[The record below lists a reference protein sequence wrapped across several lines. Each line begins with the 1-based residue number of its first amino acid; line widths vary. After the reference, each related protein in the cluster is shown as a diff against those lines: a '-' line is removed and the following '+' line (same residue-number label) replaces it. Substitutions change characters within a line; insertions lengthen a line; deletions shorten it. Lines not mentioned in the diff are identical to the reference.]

1 MFVALLVPAVAG
13 AAFGPVT
20 SFGGTGS
27 ANGQLSH
34 PQSAGATN
42 ATVYVADTVNN
53 RVSSFDPSGTFQG
66 NLSSPPASPQD
77 VATNGTLVVAAGPS
91 QVVRWLAG
99 VPLPFNPP
107 GTSYG
112 VAVDG
117 GGTIYVSDTSAG
129 VIHKFNA
136 LGVPQGDIG
145 GGGLLANPQGLT
157 TDPAG
162 SLYVADTGHGRILKL
177 DPGAGNVLGEWT
189 MPTYRIVANGVT
201 TDGRIDPHDVAVDG
215 TGRIFAPDAGT
226 HSNLVA
232 VFGPGGDLQQV
243 FGAPDSD
250 PGNPCPVRGPWGLG
264 TSPSGTLFV
273 ASTGED
279 RIRVF
284 DEAHGACPFP
294 SFGPGGGVTRT
305 GVPGADR
312 RRPKIKLTGF
322 PHKCARHNFAFV
334 IHASDDVQ
342 LSRLTLFVNHKRV
355 ANESVN
361 KATWTVRVKMPAGK
375 VAHQLPR
382 GASARI
388 LISVRVKDA
397 SGKKAST
404 DRAFRIC
411 GVA

>member
-1 MFVALLVPAVAG
+1 MLLVPAAAG

-27 ANGQLSH
+27 GNGQLSH
-34 PQSAGATN
+34 PQSAAATN
-42 ATVYVADTVNN
+42 ATVYVADTANN
-53 RVSSFDPSGTFQG
+53 RVSSFSPSGAFQT
-66 NLSSPPASPQD
+66 NLSGAPSSPED

-99 VPLPFNPP
+99 IPLPFSPP

-157 TDPAG
+157 TDAAG

-177 DPGAGNVLGEWT
+177 DPASGNVLGQWV
-189 MPTYRIVANGVT
+189 MPTYKIVAGSITTNGRV
-201 TDGRIDPHDVAVDG
+201 DPHDVALDG
-215 TGRIFAPDAGT
+215 LGRVFAPDAGT

-243 FGAPDSD
+243 FGSPDSD
-250 PGNPCPVRGPWGLG
+250 PGNPCTVRAPWGLG
-264 TSPSGTLFV
+264 TSPAGTLFV

-279 RIRVF
+279 RIRSF
-284 DEAHGACPFP
+284 DESHAACPTP
-294 SFGPGGGVTRT
+294 NFGPGGGITPAA
-305 GVPGADR
+305 GPGADR
-312 RRPKIKLTGF
+312 RKPKIKLTGL
-322 PHKCARHNFAFV
+322 PHKCARHNFAFA
-334 IHASDDVQ
+334 IRASDDVQ
-342 LSRLTLFVNHKRV
+342 LSLLVLFVNHRRV
-355 ANESVN
+355 AKQSIS
-361 KATWTVRVKMPAGK
+361 KATWSVRVKMPAGR

-382 GASARI
+382 GASARV

-397 SGKKAST
+397 SGKKASIH
-404 DRAFRIC
+404 RSFRIC
-411 GVA
+411 GAG